1 MSLDDGLSSI
11 YILRRIQMEGL
22 SMVIIQ
28 VEDGEIINPYNF
40 SPLLYRDSTDS
51 DTKAFTFDCFVIA
64 PGDVVSDYV
73 GRLQRGP
80 RTTVG
85 RVWIINEVTNE

>member
-22 SMVIIQ
+22 SMVI
-28 VEDGEIINPYNF
+28 VGLYTWAGFDGLENRRN
-40 SPLLYRDSTDS
+40 SQSRTDS

-85 RVWIINEVTNE
+85 RVWIINEVTNA